1 MANLSQ
7 NVVPVTK
14 AQHHPLL
21 LAQSGKYSPL
31 PEDPTGGIGFAE
43 INEHALAGIDDV
55 IDWLKLDGE
64 HVGKEF
70 KFYNP
75 TRDDAT
81 LGSCSVN
88 TDSGKWGDF
97 AAGDAGGD
105 IVSLV
110 AYVKGIQQSDAARLL
125 WEFLSTQEAKSPQS
139 ACVVAKH
146 AASESKAST
155 DLSFVM
161 PVGDDAPPAPSTF
174 GKLGSPANIYRYCGV
189 GGGLSFCVLR
199 FNLSDGNK
207 EFRPLTL
214 WRDQQGQQKWQMK
227 APPTS
232 RPLYGLD
239 QLHARP
245 DAPVLVVEGEKSA
258 IAAAQLFPSHV
269 VVTTMN
275 GAQSPEKSD
284 LSPLMGR
291 QVFIWPDNDEPGKKY
306 AEAITSMIRQQSSAA
321 PVSIMQPLVVSPGV
335 DAGGHPILVPG
346 FVAPKGWDAA
356 DAIEMGWT
364 AEHIRLLPAD
374 MFMPVPVDTSYYTAD
389 NRYYVSDA
397 GVFSVQSVKGEE
409 VKTLVCSRIDVVAQ
423 TRNKHG
429 KDWGT
434 HILVTDPDK
443 SQHVWAMPNNVFSKP
458 TELRSTLLSMGAFLP
473 QYSDRNDALIGYLSG
488 VKPEIRALCVAHP
501 GWHGDVFVLPN
512 RIVGTSKDRVVFQT
526 DDPTGC
532 DIYKHRGTLAEWQ
545 QHVASPCQ
553 ANSRLIF
560 SICAALAGPS
570 LSLLGEENGG
580 FHFVGGSSIGK
591 TTVLRVA
598 ASVWGGPDFMQTWRN
613 TDNALEA
620 IAQRYNDCMLPMDEM
635 NQAEA
640 DKVGSIAYMLGNGQG
655 KGRSTKS
662 SVIRPV
668 STWRLIFLSTGEV
681 GLAEYA
687 ASANQRP
694 MAGQEVRL
702 VSLPA
707 DPGMGF
713 GIFDTIH
720 DAPSAQEF
728 SERFRANVGDYF
740 GHAGPAFVAVLAN
753 PLMRE
758 KCLTAIRTDRESFVQ
773 NFVPVGACGQVSRV
787 AKRFALVAA
796 IGEEAISHGILPWQ
810 EGEATEA
817 VRNCFNAWL
826 DSRGG
831 VGNQE
836 ASQAIAH
843 VRHFIEL
850 HGESR
855 FRAWDNHSDNNGD
868 GRTVNRAGFRRVID
882 GVGTEYFV
890 LPEVFKNDI
899 CRGLNPT
906 EVAKALAV
914 AGLLVT
920 QSNGNTT
927 RSVRLPGFANTTRVY
942 HLSAAILSEETQG

>member
-1 MANLSQ
+1 MENLNQ
-7 NVVPVTK
+7 FAVPAVNTQPQFV
-14 AQHHPLL
+14 AQHCKHFL
-21 LAQSGKYSPL
+21 L

-43 INEHALAGIDDV
+43 INEHALARFEDV
-55 IDWLKLDGE
+55 IDWLDLDGKE
-64 HVGKEF
+64 VGKEF
-70 KFYNP
+70 KFLNP
-75 TRDDAT
+75 KRNDAEI
-81 LGSCSVN
+81 GSCSVN
-88 TDSGKWGDF
+88 TETGQWSDF
-97 AAGDAGGD
+97 ALDDARGGD
-105 IVSLV
+105 LISLV
-110 AYVKGIQQSDAARLL
+110 AYLKDVSQSEAAKVLFGLLEEQETDVVPSSKPVPKKSMPATNLTLVMPIPENAPPPPETFGALGSSISTYRYLDAEGR
-125 WEFLSTQEAKSPQS
+125 
-139 ACVVAKH
+139 
-146 AASESKAST
+146 
-155 DLSFVM
+155 LSF
-161 PVGDDAPPAPSTF
+161 A
-174 GKLGSPANIYRYCGV
+174 
-189 GGGLSFCVLR
+189 VLR
-199 FNLSDGNK
+199 FDQANGRK
-207 EFRPLTL
+207 EFRPMTL
-214 WRDQQGQQKWQMK
+214 WCDPQGQQKWQMK
-227 APPTS
+227 APPAP
-232 RPLYGLD
+232 RPLYGLE
-239 QLHARP
+239 QLHARHV
-245 DAPVLVVEGEKSA
+245 APVLVVEGEKA
-258 IAAAQLFPSHV
+258 ANAAAQLFPDHV

-275 GAQSPEKSD
+275 GAQSPDKSD

-291 QVFIWPDNDEPGKKY
+291 EVYIWADHDEPGQKY
-306 AEAITSMIRQQSSAA
+306 AEAITSMIRQQNSAA
-321 PVSIMQPLVVSPGV
+321 PVSIMQPLVVSPDN
-335 DAGGHPILVPG
+335 DAGGNPILEPG

-356 DAIEMGWT
+356 DAVEMGWT
-364 AEHIRLLPAD
+364 AEHIQLLPAD
-374 MFMPVPVDTSYYTAD
+374 MFVPVPVDTSYYTAD
-389 NRYYVSDA
+389 NHYYVSDA
-397 GVFSVQSVKGEE
+397 GVFSVRYVKGEM

-458 TELRSTLLSMGAFLP
+458 TELRATLLSMGAFLP
-473 QYSDRNDALIGYLSG
+473 QSSDRSDALIDYLSG
-488 VKPEIRALCVAHP
+488 VKPETRALCVAHP

-532 DIYKHRGTLAEWQ
+532 DIYKQRGTLAEWQ
-545 QHVASPCQ
+545 QHVALPCQ

-598 ASVWGGPDFMQTWRN
+598 ASVWGGPDFLQTWRN

-655 KGRSTKS
+655 KGRSTKTC
-662 SVIRPV
+662 VIRPV

-707 DPGMGF
+707 NPGTGF

-728 SERFRANVGDYF
+728 AERFRANVGDYF
-740 GHAGPAFVAVLAN
+740 GHAGPAFVTVLAN
-753 PLMRE
+753 PLLRD
-758 KCLTAIRTDRESFVQ
+758 KCLNAIRSDRELFIQ
-773 NFVPVGACGQVSRV
+773 NFVPAGVCGQVSRV

-796 IGEEAISHGILPWQ
+796 IGEQAIRHGILPWQ
-810 EGEATEA
+810 EGEAMAA

-882 GVGTEYFV
+882 GVGTEYYV
-890 LPEVFKNDI
+890 LPQVFKNDI

-906 EVAKALAV
+906 EVAKALTD

-920 QSNGNTT
+920 PSNGKTT
-927 RSVRLPGFANTTRVY
+927 KSVRLPGLANTTRVY
-942 HLSAAILSEETQG
+942 HLSSAILSEEPQG